1 MVFPRGLTLHRL
13 LHSIIEFRP
22 SLGLCV
28 GILPASY
35 FSRKIAT
42 TFASQNY
49 VTDIKIYNIVLDLNY
64 KLNKLFLEIHEKLT
78 TIPPLQHENFHHRVI
93 QYWVLILSESIS
105 IASHHYTL
113 QIMSHMDNSVVRGF
127 TPPSLWRNTFSSH
140 WIPSGRCIEMHRA
153 CVALTSLTM
162 TNSFTKLMI
171 TMIGD
176 KRFAVTLP
184 LLSGLNLSHTDKQNK
199 LAQATS
205 H

>member
-78 TIPPLQHENFHHRVI
+78 TIPPLQHENFHHRVS
-93 QYWVLILSESIS
+93 QYGVLILSEIVWALAYPASIS

-140 WIPSGRCIEMHRA
+140 WIPSGRCI
-153 CVALTSLTM
+153 
-162 TNSFTKLMI
+162 
-171 TMIGD
+171 D
-176 KRFAVTLP
+176 K
-184 LLSGLNLSHTDKQNK
+184 SNYD
-199 LAQATS
+199 
-205 H
+205 